1 MGACASNVDQ
11 EERSAIEASRR
22 IDREHQKDY
31 LLNAEKIKIL
41 LLGM

>member
-11 EERSAIEASRR
+11 EERSAIETSKR
-22 IDREHQKDY
+22 IDHENEKDY
-31 LLNAEKIKIL
+31 ILNAEKIKIL